1 MWQGWFF
8 HIPSFSTLL
17 GLAKKN
23 WYHLVYRFLGVVVI
37 WKKPK
42 DLEDEKKLATKK
54 TDYQNKKKKLKL
66 QIYQHYIYIYT
77 TYGTL
82 GNTYPPRLINTWW
95 RMARNG
101 ALPPSSDGSP
111 GMVLQHRLD
120 TGRCCRRNN
129 WQPPKW
135 QFRKLACLWKKVH
148 QNTKK
153 ENYISCIYIY
163 SVMAACV
170 YIYTYVYI
178 YTVLSSNS
186 SIFLG
191 DFTNYRVVAYSFSTP
206 AGCMIAVLVCLRAP
220 SGFYTTFQQ
229 MLKGFVIRCK
239 IVKKWIAFSALIVG
253 GNERDQLQGSVGV
266 DSDQKNMLYSRCS
279 GVTGETVLTVT
290 PPEVVGP

>member
-1 MWQGWFF
+1 
-8 HIPSFSTLL
+8 
-17 GLAKKN
+17 
-23 WYHLVYRFLGVVVI
+23 
-37 WKKPK
+37 
-42 DLEDEKKLATKK
+42 
-54 TDYQNKKKKLKL
+54 
-66 QIYQHYIYIYT
+66 
-77 TYGTL
+77 
-82 GNTYPPRLINTWW
+82 
-95 RMARNG
+95 
-101 ALPPSSDGSP
+101 
-111 GMVLQHRLD
+111 
-120 TGRCCRRNN
+120 
-129 WQPPKW
+129 
-135 QFRKLACLWKKVH
+135 
-148 QNTKK
+148 
-153 ENYISCIYIY
+153 
-163 SVMAACV
+163 MAACV